1 MKKVLSVLILSL
13 FVVNSYAATIISPIV
28 ATANVNTANYAL
40 DAANLA
46 AQPASYYTN
55 ASNLDSGTVANAR
68 LNTTYTQMTGLGI
81 SGNIVVTV
89 NAKTFTINNT
99 DNLGF
104 QTVGD
109 NSYIVATSYGTGNQS
124 GYFVG
129 RASNSATAIPSTTLD
144 GRRFLS
150 LLGMGVAST
159 NIFTAGSSIELAQDG
174 VADTSGGIY
183 GKIQFLT
190 RTSGVGYTEKMTI
203 RSNGYIGIAQPT
215 PNATFELNG
224 TMVYT
229 NLATQSLSAASQV
242 SANAVSITVV
252 GNGGAVD
259 LTSNPQIMTPL
270 AIGQRITIWGSSD
283 TNTVKLDDSDGLQL
297 AGGASFTLGLNDCIQ
312 LEARSV
318 SPVVWAEISR
328 SDN

>member
-1 MKKVLSVLILSL
+1 MKKTLFVLIFSL
-13 FVVNSYAATIISPIV
+13 FAVNSYAATIISPIV

-40 DAANLA
+40 DSANLA
-46 AQPASYYTN
+46 AQPATYYTN
-55 ASNLDSGTVANAR
+55 ASNLDAGTIPSAR
-68 LNTTYTQMTGLGI
+68 LNTAYVNMTGLGV
-81 SGNIVVTV
+81 SGNIGVTV
-89 NAKTFTINNT
+89 NSKTFTINNT
-99 DNLGF
+99 DNFGF

-109 NSYIVATSYGTGNQS
+109 NSYVVATGYGTGNQ
-124 GYFVG
+124 GGFFVG
-129 RASNSATAIPSTTLD
+129 RASNSATATPSTTAH
-144 GRRFLS
+144 GRNFLT
-150 LLGMGVAST
+150 LFGMGVAST
-159 NIFTAGSSIELAQDG
+159 NIFTAGCSITLAQDG
-174 VADTSGGIY
+174 VADTSGGVY
-183 GKIQFLT
+183 GKIQFFT

-203 RSNGYIGIAQPT
+203 RSNGYVGIAQPT

-224 TMVYT
+224 TQVYT
-229 NLATQSLSAASQV
+229 NLAAQSLSAASQV

-270 AIGQRITIWGSSD
+270 AVGQRITIWGSSD
-283 TNTVKLDDSDGLQL
+283 TNTVKFDDSDGLQL

-318 SPVVWAEISR
+318 SPVIWAEISR